1 MSLPVTADIVIIGA
15 GVSGLATALPLAKA
29 GREVVVLDRGEPWSD
44 ASGANAGTLSV
55 QVKRREV
62 LQLTREAIE
71 LWERMGE
78 DYGIDVGFGRPGG
91 IRVAT
96 TDGQVAQLRDAVDEQ
111 QAEGFEVEFLQ
122 PGALRAMA
130 PWLGP
135 VVKAASFCK
144 WDAYSNPLIAGNAM
158 ISGARALGAR
168 IEGNT
173 AVTAMRRQPGSA
185 RDRYVIVTDQGAI
198 HAKDVVVAAGAWAGK
213 LAAMLDAEFPVEVD
227 VNMLTVTEPAPLS
240 IDRVVTHVAGI
251 LSIKQHPN
259 GTCLIGGGWQGR
271 GSAETGMKELDYERL
286 VHNMRVAAGVVPGLA
301 DLRILRSWAGFD
313 AVAPDAL
320 PVMGRLAG
328 HDNAWVLAS
337 ARGGYGLAPAL
348 GAALAEMV
356 LNDTETRG
364 YETFSPWR
372 FLQ

>member
-1 MSLPVTADIVIIGA
+1 MSLPATAEIVIVGA

-29 GREVVVLDRGEPWSD
+29 GRDVIVLDKGEPWSD
-44 ASGANAGTLSV
+44 ASGANAGTLSA

-62 LQLTREAIE
+62 LQLTRKAIE

-78 DYGIDVGFGRPGG
+78 DYGIDAGFGRPGG

-96 TDGQVAQLRDAVDEQ
+96 TDGQVEQLRDAVDEQ
-111 QAEGFEVEFLQ
+111 QAEGLEVEFLQ
-122 PGALRAMA
+122 ASALREMA
-130 PWLGP
+130 PWLGS

-144 WDAYSNPLIAGNAM
+144 WDAYSSPLIAGNAM

-173 AVTAMRRQPGSA
+173 AVTAMRHERGSA
-185 RDRYVIVTDQGAI
+185 HGRYVIATDKGTI
-198 HAKDVVVAAGAWAGK
+198 RAKDVVVTAGAWAGK

-227 VNMLTVTEPAPLS
+227 VNMLTVTEPVPLS
-240 IDRVVTHVAGI
+240 IDRIVTHVAGI

-271 GSAETGMKELDYERL
+271 GAVEAGTKEIDYERL
-286 VHNMRVAAGVVPGLA
+286 VHNMRLAATVVPSLA
-301 DLRILRSWAGFD
+301 DLRILRSWAGYD

-320 PVMGRLAG
+320 PVMGRLTG
-328 HDNAWVLAS
+328 HDQAWVLAC

-348 GAALAEMV
+348 GAALAKMV
-356 LNDTETRG
+356 LNNIELRE
-364 YETFSPWR
+364 YALFSPRR
-372 FLQ
+372 FLR

>member
-29 GREVVVLDRGEPWSD
+29 GREVVVLDKGEPWSD
-44 ASGANAGTLSV
+44 ASGANSGTLSV

-62 LQLTREAIE
+62 LQLTREAIG

-96 TDGQVAQLRDAVDEQ
+96 TDGQVERLRDAVDEQ
-111 QAEGFEVEFLQ
+111 QDEGLEVEFLQ

-144 WDAYSNPLIAGNAM
+144 WDAYSSPLIAGNAM

-173 AVTAMRRQPGSA
+173 VVTAMRRQPGSA

-286 VHNMRVAAGVVPGLA
+286 VHNMRVAAAVIPSLA
-301 DLRILRSWAGFD
+301 DLRIVRSWAGFD

-364 YETFSPWR
+364 YETFSPRR